1 MGKSCKQSSKEI
13 FFKKNNPNKVFLL
26 SSFYLHFLC
35 ASDIAKAEAFRATSD
50 CALSSSPL
58 HGGSEGSSLLNC
70 GGEQEG
76 EEERRAETTSDRT
89 QEDSAEGS
97 SPWQF

>member
-1 MGKSCKQSSKEI
+1 MVAKIIERKKI
-13 FFKKNNPNKVFLL
+13 FFKKKIQTKFIFTFN
-26 SSFYLHFLC
+26 LHFLC

-50 CALSSSPL
+50 CARSSSPL

-76 EEERRAETTSDRT
+76 EEERRAETTSERT